1 MLLICDV
8 KFKRILIITLDF
20 RVQPEHV
27 EQGIKLECTAAIGA
41 VYWQSFQEK
50 IPVIPRLEE
59 STSSKSWFGLTS
71 GASSSSFV
79 QHANVLLGNN
89 PQKLLRNI
97 YIIKYHYVCSKY
109 YYLCF
114 ISVRL
119 LVLSSLLPIVI
130 LAMLKISTNGLT

>member
-97 YIIKYHYVCSKY
+97 YIREKYHYV
-109 YYLCF
+109 
-114 ISVRL
+114 
-119 LVLSSLLPIVI
+119 
-130 LAMLKISTNGLT
+130 